1 MSMEAI
7 EKELQDKMIEKP
19 SAQIT
24 ELADAQ
30 IVEKK
35 PRSEA
40 QKKAFEKARAK
51 RMENLKKKEQAEAS
65 QVKEGGSRPPE
76 KEKRQTERD
85 QE

>member
-7 EKELQDKMIEKP
+7 EKEINDKLIEKGHNIT
-19 SAQIT
+19 QEIT
-24 ELADAQ
+24 ELENAT

-51 RMENLKKKEQAEAS
+51 RMEN
-65 QVKEGGSRPPE
+65 
-76 KEKRQTERD
+76 
-85 QE
+85 